1 MERTPSR
8 WINVHTIS
16 SNGDAVKAILRF
28 VRLRESLKE
37 ATFCTWRPRKGPWP
51 QRWYQKGA
59 WRYLAIEG
67 PIHTLASPPGM
78 DTNLAMIRQPVA
90 CSNWCAISSSA
101 GRIGPAVII
110 CPGAA
115 GIGVKV

>member
-1 MERTPSR
+1 
-8 WINVHTIS
+8 
-16 SNGDAVKAILRF
+16 
-28 VRLRESLKE
+28 
-37 ATFCTWRPRKGPWP
+37 
-51 QRWYQKGA
+51 
-59 WRYLAIEG
+59 
-67 PIHTLASPPGM
+67 M

-115 GIGVKV
+115 GIGVKVAVGPTLADAVEEALQLLDDDIGFGRGREVSAVGAHHDVGFRCKCRKERLLGSGRKALAHAAAKHEHRAA